1 MGLRLEGRLRSRAF
15 RFKFEFAAFQRLV
28 GRPQGRLQAL
38 DLLDALP
45 VLSRSSL
52 EQFAGFV
59 EFPLVGLLPRLPS
72 LGPLLFRL
80 LQSLFGFL
88 EGALAFLHRLQGR
101 LRFEGSFR
109 CRAGGLL
116 RSRFALSDA
125 GFARCQRGFAVR
137 EVLRLGAQFRELGLE
152 HGFPLTQL
160 SGLSGALPKLVD
172 FVLETRALRSR
183 LIDRSSRLRE
193 FSGNLLLSILTL
205 SSGGLRFRLRGFEAS
220 HQLRDVFPRDVEI
233 FLEGAGSIRL
243 RLDGRLRPG
252 DFRLELEFAAFQRF
266 IGGPQRRLQTRDFV
280 DALRVFS
287 LSSLEKLA
295 GFVEFPRTRLLLG
308 FRSFRPLAFR
318 LLQSLF
324 GFLEGALAF
333 LDRLQGR
340 LRIEGSFRSR
350 TGDLVRS
357 RFALSD
363 AGFVRSECG
372 IAVSEILR
380 SGVEPCELGF
390 QVGFLPAQFSCL
402 SCALTK
408 LVDLFLEACD
418 FSLLFLD
425 CTSCLGEFAVDR
437 LFLILKLAARSVR
450 FRADGLQ
457 GAYRLRQVFSRGIE
471 VFLEGA
477 GSIRL
482 RLEGRLRASDLGF
495 EFDFAALQGCAGRLK
510 GCPQTFGFLGPLRNL
525 PSPGLEEF
533 PVVLDLARASLVLDL
548 VLFCQSFRSFLD
560 LLLGLLRGSFSF
572 FDCLE
577 RLFGLQHSL
586 RRKPRR
592 FFGLRLPRLD
602 LGLTAREGCLPVGEG
617 FRSPVEFRPLGPQ
630 VRFLLGEF
638 AGFARSLSKF
648 VHLIFQA
655 GDPVLLLVGSVLGFR
670 ELRGQRGLSV
680 LALASCGLRLCTRRL
695 QVPEHLREVLPGV
708 LEVLLEF
715 CRPLVRMIPQRLSC
729 LRELGL
735 TRLELRAGRFDLPL
749 GLFHV
754 AIRRIELLL
763 APGEGLLAASRSFT
777 RACRPW
783 IVSSWRAICAVFASD
798 SLRASSS
805 SLRSCASRAFASSR
819 SAASTFSRTG
829 ASSTSSSVS
838 RDFRAF
844 SRSPIGH
851 HNSWSCSRSFS

>member
-45 VLSRSSL
+45 VLSRLSL
-52 EQFAGFV
+52 EQLAGFV

-88 EGALAFLHRLQGR
+88 EGALAFLDRLQGR

-109 CRAGGLL
+109 CRAGGLP

-125 GFARCQRGFAVR
+125 GFARRQRGFAVR

-160 SGLSGALPKLVD
+160 SGLSGALPTLVD

-252 DFRLELEFAAFQRF
+252 DFRLDLEFAAFQRF
-266 IGGPQRRLQTRDFV
+266 IGGPQRRLQTRDFL

-295 GFVEFPRTRLLLG
+295 GFVEFPHTRLLLG

-340 LRIEGSFRSR
+340 LRFEGSFRSR
-350 TGDLVRS
+350 TGDLVR
-357 RFALSD
+357 RCFALSD

-402 SCALTK
+402 SCALKK

-450 FRADGLQ
+450 FRSDGLQ
-457 GAYRLRQVFSRGIE
+457 GAYRLRKVFSRGIE

-495 EFDFAALQGCAGRLK
+495 EFDFAALQGFAGRLK
-510 GCPQTFGFLGPLRNL
+510 GCPQTFGFLGPLGNL
-525 PSPGLEEF
+525 RARAWRSSRLSSISR
-533 PVVLDLARASLVLDL
+533 ARASSLT
-548 VLFCQSFRSFLD
+548 LFCSANRSAVSSTF
-560 LLLGLLRGSFSF
+560 FSVF
-572 FDCLE
+572 
-577 RLFGLQHSL
+577 S
-586 RRKPRR
+586 
-592 FFGLRLPRLD
+592 
-602 LGLTAREGCLPVGEG
+602 A
-617 FRSPVEFRPLGPQ
+617 
-630 VRFLLGEF
+630 
-638 AGFARSLSKF
+638 ARSRSLIALSAF
-648 VHLIFQA
+648 
-655 GDPVLLLVGSVLGFR
+655 S
-670 ELRGQRGLSV
+670 
-680 LALASCGLRLCTRRL
+680 ASSTRSAASRDAFSDSASRASIW
-695 QVPEHLREVLPGV
+695 VSLPA
-708 LEVLLEF
+708 
-715 CRPLVRMIPQRLSC
+715 R
-729 LRELGL
+729 
-735 TRLELRAGRFDLPL
+735 
-749 GLFHV
+749 
-754 AIRRIELLL
+754 
-763 APGEGLLAASRSFT
+763 AASRS
-777 RACRPW
+777 A
-783 IVSSWRAICAVFASD
+783 
-798 SLRASSS
+798 
-805 SLRSCASRAFASSR
+805 RAFARPSSFDHWALR
-819 SAASTFSRTG
+819 SDSFSVSSPALPARFRS
-829 ASSTSSSVS
+829 SSTSSFRRATRSFSWSAAFWAFVSSVVSEAS
-838 RDFRAF
+838 RSLPSRRADCVSARADSKFRSIFARSFRAL
-844 SRSPIGH
+844 
-851 HNSWSCSRSFS
+851 SRSFSSSVVRLSA